1 MTKSYTATARRD
13 GGWWVLI
20 VELDEPDRTL
30 GTQVR
35 RLDQAQPMVI
45 DLLASFFDLP
55 KEEFAIR
62 VVPVLDDDTCTEVR
76 TARSLKSEA
85 ERIGKEAGEATR
97 KAAQHLQAQGL
108 TVRDIAGLLGITH
121 QRVSQ
126 IIRGS

>member
-1 MTKSYTATARRD
+1 MKSP
-13 GGWWVLI
+13 L
-20 VELDEPDRTL
+20 
-30 GTQVR
+30 
-35 RLDQAQPMVI
+35 PM
-45 DLLASFFDLP
+45 
-55 KEEFAIR
+55 
-62 VVPVLDDDTCTEVR
+62 
-76 TARSLKSEA
+76 LKSEA